1 MKNACRIF
9 YRPPISTNEF
19 FQRCNQAAPL
29 VATMQPEPRE
39 RRGSAVTAIE
49 RRAEIMRI
57 LTARRSSN
65 IRTLAA
71 EMGVCRRTICTDI
84 EILTADYPLETSR
97 GKGGCVKVAQ
107 WYHPHRN
114 ILSGEQQRVLAEIMQ
129 TASEQQAQVLRE
141 MLLEYGSP
149 KTRQTLQ
156 EGFNVQ

>member
-1 MKNACRIF
+1 M
-9 YRPPISTNEF
+9 
-19 FQRCNQAAPL
+19 
-29 VATMQPEPRE
+29 
-39 RRGSAVTAIE
+39 TAIE

-57 LTARRSSN
+57 MTARRSSN

-97 GKGGCVKVAQ
+97 GSGGCVRVAQ

-129 TASEQQAQVLRE
+129 TASEQQAKVLRE